1 MNENDVLDPTV
12 TIPVDG
18 GVTSDEPLVLD
29 PFADAALD
37 TGIDAPDTDT
47 SPTDGTE
54 TGDSSDTGS
63 TTVIDGGDTFVSV
76 LSNDTPTSRI
86 VTVNPYEIQEGDNS
100 LLAMVNTLFGDY
112 QPRTQTVTETYPDGS
127 SVTYTEVI
135 DGLGGL
141 DYYWLGGVL
150 IFSIVLW
157 SFFKFLGGIFKAR

>member
-1 MNENDVLDPTV
+1 MNENDVLDPYTTV
-12 TIPVDG
+12 PTDSGTDIGDTG
-18 GVTSDEPLVLD
+18 
-29 PFADAALD
+29 ALD
-37 TGIDAPDTDT
+37 ATGAETL
-47 SPTDGTE
+47 DGTN
-54 TGDSSDTGS
+54 GDGTA
-63 TTVIDGGDTFVSV
+63 TVVGGDTYVNVVS
-76 LSNDTPTSRI
+76 SDAPSSRV

-150 IFSIVLW
+150 IFTIVLW

>member
-1 MNENDVLDPTV
+1 MNENDVLDPYTTV
-12 TIPVDG
+12 P
-18 GVTSDEPLVLD
+18 
-29 PFADAALD
+29 ADSGTD
-37 TGIDAPDTDT
+37 TG
-47 SPTDGTE
+47 
-54 TGDSSDTGS
+54 DTGS
-63 TTVIDGGDTFVSV
+63 LDATGAETLDGTDGDGTATVVGGDTYVNVIS
-76 LSNDTPTSRI
+76 SDAPSSRV

-141 DYYWLGGVL
+141 DYYWIGGVL

>member
-1 MNENDVLDPTV
+1 MNENDVLDPNT
-12 TIPVDG
+12 TG
-18 GVTSDEPLVLD
+18 L
-29 PFADAALD
+29 ADSSTD
-37 TGIDAPDTDT
+37 TGDTGAMDATGSET
-47 SPTDGTE
+47 LDGT
-54 TGDSSDTGS
+54 DSDGTA
-63 TTVIDGGDTFVSV
+63 TVVGGDTYVNVVS
-76 LSNDTPTSRI
+76 SDAPSSRV

-135 DGLGGL
+135 DGFGGL

-150 IFSIVLW
+150 IFCIVLW

>member
-1 MNENDVLDPTV
+1 MNENDVLDPYSTV
-12 TIPVDG
+12 P
-18 GVTSDEPLVLD
+18 
-29 PFADAALD
+29 ADSGTD
-37 TGIDAPDTDT
+37 TG
-47 SPTDGTE
+47 
-54 TGDSSDTGS
+54 DTGS
-63 TTVIDGGDTFVSV
+63 LDATGAETLDGADGDGTAAVVGGDTYVNVIS
-76 LSNDTPTSRI
+76 SDAPSSRV